1 MQLVIPALFQTN
13 RLLDM
18 MGEPHLPSLDRLL
31 ARGRIETIPPTSP
44 DITSP
49 HITSLD
55 DWLCNALGIARQQD
69 FPIAAICLAA
79 EGNNPDQ
86 DNWLRA
92 DPVHVRIGRDQLI
105 LSDIPSLTDDEA
117 AQLCA
122 ALAMHFGEDFSPT
135 ITRTGAWIVQ
145 ANSHTNISTTAL
157 SSAIGKHID
166 PLLPKGAD
174 AMHWKR
180 LLNEIQMLLFAHP
193 VNQAR
198 EARGLPAANS
208 VWLWGGGHLPSM
220 PDSSAKPAI
229 MTSHPLAQTLAKFAG
244 AELHPMQTA
253 WSADLRANLLIL
265 DQPHTALQRGDFAA
279 WLDAIKALE
288 KNWLQPLFD
297 SKQALQL
304 HDPVAGKSLVW
315 KNSDRWKLWR
325 RPQKPRRQPFGI
337 ETPGT
342 AAHAVANV
350 DEFGNRY

>member
-31 ARGRIETIPPTSP
+31 ARGRIEAIPP
-44 DITSP
+44 TSP

-69 FPIAAICLAA
+69 FPIAAICLAV
-79 EGNNPDQ
+79 EGNNPGQ

-122 ALAMHFGEDFSPT
+122 ALAMHFGEDLSPT

-145 ANSHTNISTTAL
+145 ANSHTDISTTAL
-157 SSAIGKHID
+157 SNAIGKHIE

-174 AMHWKR
+174 AMHWRK

-198 EARGLPAANS
+198 EAKGLPTANS
-208 VWLWGGGHLPSM
+208 VWLWGGGHLPSV
-220 PDSSAKPAI
+220 PDSSAKPSI
-229 MTSHPLAQTLAKFAG
+229 MTGHPLAQTITHFAG
-244 AELHPMQTA
+244 AELHAMQNA

-265 DQPHTALQRGDFAA
+265 DQPHTALQRGDYAA
-279 WLDAIKALE
+279 WLDTIKALE
-288 KNWLQPLFD
+288 KNWLQPLYNSNNNFE
-297 SKQALQL
+297 LI
-304 HDPVAGKSLVW
+304 DPTSGKTLVW
-315 KNSDRWKLWR
+315 KKTDRWKLWR
-325 RPQKPRRQPFGI
+325 RPEKIRRQTFGFDA
-337 ETPGT
+337 PGT
-342 AAHAVANV
+342 NSHTVTNV
-350 DEFGNRY
+350 DEFGNRF